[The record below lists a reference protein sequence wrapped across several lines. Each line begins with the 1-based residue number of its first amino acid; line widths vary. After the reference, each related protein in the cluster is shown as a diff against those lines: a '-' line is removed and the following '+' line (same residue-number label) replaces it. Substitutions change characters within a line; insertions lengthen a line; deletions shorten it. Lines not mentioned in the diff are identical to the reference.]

1 MHDTGSELGTLFDHW
16 YQSINPMKILKDD
29 GLIDIIVT
37 KKIFIKD
44 KHCNDSKEYDYFSK
58 PNYLLI

>member
-29 GLIDIIVT
+29 GTIDIMVT
-37 KKIFIKD
+37 YEENV
-44 KHCNDSKEYDYFSK
+44 H
-58 PNYLLI
+58 